1 MTFVRTPATPRK
13 HFGSALTRFW
23 GPPLC
28 LVWLAQVR
36 LLRFWPQFA
45 IRDRF
50 HSYLVGRRFRMGPG
64 KWRGWSRSVLA
75 CHAGSTGTVGDRYV
89 RLEIARSI
97 ESYSPQCGPATY
109 SYNNPRFGYWS
120 SMGKTRLFTGFASP
134 LATLTYSR

>member
-64 KWRGWSRSVLA
+64 KWRVWSRTLLA
-75 CHAGSTGTVGDRYV
+75 GQAGSFGPVGDRYV
-89 RLEIARSI
+89 KLDMARSMASYAPHGSAC
-97 ESYSPQCGPATY
+97 SYSQSIPKSGHC
-109 SYNNPRFGYWS
+109 S
-120 SMGKTRLFTGFASP
+120 SNG
-134 LATLTYSR
+134 